1 MANTIVLA
9 KNYVPL
15 LDEVYKR
22 ESVTAD
28 LTGDPAMA
36 RAGANAAEIVYPQ
49 IAVTGLGDYNR
60 NSGYTQGTVDFKWAS
75 TKYNYD
81 RGAKLS
87 VDAMD
92 NQETYNL
99 AFGMA
104 GAELMRT
111 KVAPEAD
118 AFTFA
123 TLAGIDGIS
132 KGDAK
137 TLADAKA
144 FLEELLLAKNKMDND
159 EVPEEGRFLYAAAN
173 LLNGLMM
180 LDTYKSKEIL
190 SHFAIKK
197 AVPQGR
203 FYTAIDLLDGKS
215 SGEEAGHYKKATAG
229 KDINF
234 MIIHKPAVIKH
245 DKHVVSNVIPASA
258 NPDADADIVK
268 YRKYGLV
275 DVYKNKLAGIYLSHK
290 A

>member
-1 MANTIVLA
+1 MPNSIVLA

-15 LDEVYKR
+15 LDEVYQR
-22 ESVTAD
+22 ESVTSD
-28 LTGDPAMA
+28 LTGDPAIA
-36 RAGANAAEIVYPQ
+36 RAGANAKEIVYPQ
-49 IAVTGLGDYNR
+49 IAVTGLGDYDR
-60 NSGYTQGTVDFKWAS
+60 NSGYTQGTVDFKWVSAE
-75 TKYNYD
+75 YNYD

-111 KVAPEAD
+111 RVAPEAD

-123 TLAGIDGIS
+123 TLAGISGIS
-132 KGDAK
+132 KGEAK
-137 TLADAKA
+137 TLADAAA
-144 FLEELLLAKNKMDND
+144 FLNELLEAKNRMDND
-159 EVPEEGRFLYAAAN
+159 EVPEEGRILYATPD
-173 LLNGLMM
+173 LLNGLLM
-180 LDTYKSKEIL
+180 LDSFKSKEIL
-190 SHFAIKK
+190 ARFTVKK
-197 AVPQGR
+197 PVPQGR
-203 FYTAIDLLDGKS
+203 FYTAIDLMDGRTV
-215 SGEEAGHYKKATAG
+215 GEEAGHYKKAEAG
-229 KDINF
+229 KEINF
-234 MIIHKPAVIKH
+234 MIIHKPAIIKH

-275 DVYKNKLAGIYLSHK
+275 DVYKNKVAGIYLSHK

>member
-36 RAGANAAEIVYPQ
+36 RAGANASEIVYPQ

-60 NSGYTQGTVDFKWAS
+60 NSGYTQGTVDFKWVS

-111 KVAPEAD
+111 RVAPEAD

-144 FLEELLLAKNKMDND
+144 FLEELLLAKNKMDDD
-159 EVPEEGRFLYAAAN
+159 EVPEEGRILYAAAN

-190 SHFAIKK
+190 SHFATKK